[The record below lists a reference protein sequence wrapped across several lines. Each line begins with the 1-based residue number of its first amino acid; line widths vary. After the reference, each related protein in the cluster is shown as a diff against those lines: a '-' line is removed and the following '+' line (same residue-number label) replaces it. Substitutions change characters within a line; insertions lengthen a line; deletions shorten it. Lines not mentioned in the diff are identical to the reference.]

1 MFLIIKG
8 RFFEKLTKIIFEIV
22 HSKIF
27 GYTVVLWH
35 QIWDTL
41 YSSKKFM
48 YHFKNVN
55 NSRTVQNKY
64 DIGIE
69 IRKKELFRDVII
81 YRVCRVSFTLEL
93 QITETLIILYYI
105 IIWLCTYFIQNIYLY
120 PDSKTYRLYI
130 TNSISVWCLKYPI
143 TNRGKP
149 YNFGQHGKVHTRFD
163 KATMFSFIPSYKR
176 AQ

>member
-81 YRVCRVSFTLEL
+81 YRVCRVSFTLE
-93 QITETLIILYYI
+93 TANNWNFDNIILYYNMTLHLFYSKYI
-105 IIWLCTYFIQNIYLY
+105 PISRQQNLSTLHHKFNLSLMSQIPDYEPWKTVQFRATWESSY
-120 PDSKTYRLYI
+120 PFRQGNNVFFHPVI
-130 TNSISVWCLKYPI
+130 
-143 TNRGKP
+143 
-149 YNFGQHGKVHTRFD
+149 
-163 KATMFSFIPSYKR
+163 
-176 AQ
+176 